1 MADTILLKI
10 SVILI
15 SYLIGSIPTALIIS
29 RWRKGVDI
37 RQVGDGNM
45 GARNTFRSLGRK
57 LGVIVALA
65 DILKGSFSIFI
76 ARWFGMDLNWEC
88 ATGAAAVLGHDFPIF
103 AKFRGGQ
110 GLATSYGTMLVLFP
124 IISLV
129 GFAVYAVVFLLSRNS
144 NISASIGFA
153 SIVFNLWWFHLPI
166 ILLFYTLILLLFI
179 PVKKLL
185 DSGRL
190 REPRIPAR

>member
-1 MADTILLKI
+1 
-10 SVILI
+10 
-15 SYLIGSIPTALIIS
+15 
-29 RWRKGVDI
+29 
-37 RQVGDGNM
+37 
-45 GARNTFRSLGRK
+45 
-57 LGVIVALA
+57 
-65 DILKGSFSIFI
+65 
-76 ARWFGMDLNWEC
+76 
-88 ATGAAAVLGHDFPIF
+88 
-103 AKFRGGQ
+103 
-110 GLATSYGTMLVLFP
+110 MLVLFP